1 MELLK
6 VDPFENVAASSLATA
21 QFIPDRDL
29 AVFAIILILGGTT
42 FTIDTHVTD
51 VTIKAGGK
59 SLLPKVTGA
68 RIDDLNNYD
77 GVITDAAHLPF
88 FFGDPTANALRGQRL
103 GSYDMTIYR
112 RPLTIQVNIGA
123 ATAPTLD
130 AYALVHPPKL
140 ALGLGFTADEAQ
152 THRALI
158 ESILQ
163 PSAAVTRKAFGL
175 SLGSEAGALIR
186 KIGFFHS
193 NLTSLEV
200 KKNGLSIFED
210 VDIALNNYVQ
220 DDIFARAPV
229 STVYVFDPTVDGN
242 QSEALTTVNADETPA
257 NYQVLVTA
265 SASDTITTYADVYSK
280 LPLL

>member
-6 VDPFENVAASSLATA
+6 VDPFENVAASALATA
-21 QFIPDRDL
+21 QFVPDRDL
-29 AVFAIILILGGTT
+29 AVYAIILILGGT
-42 FTIDTHVTD
+42 FTIDAHVTD
-51 VTIKAGGK
+51 VTIKSGGK
-59 SLLPKVTGA
+59 QLLPKVTGA
-68 RIDDLNNYD
+68 RLDDLNNYD
-77 GVITDAAHLPF
+77 GIITDAAHLPF
-88 FFGDPTANALRGQRL
+88 FFGDPTANTIRGQRL

-123 ATAPTLD
+123 ATNPTLD
-130 AYALVHPPKL
+130 AYVLVHPPKL
-140 ALGLGFTADEAQ
+140 QLGLGYDADEAQ

-193 NLTSLEV
+193 NVDSIEV
-200 KKNGLSIFED
+200 KKNGLAIFED
-210 VDIALNNYVQ
+210 VVVALNDYVQ
-220 DDIFARAPV
+220 DDIFARSPLAGL
-229 STVYVFDPTVDGN
+229 YVFDPTVDGN
-242 QSEALTTVNADETPA
+242 QSEALTTVNADGSPA

-265 SASDTITTYADVYSK
+265 SGADTITTYADVYSK